1 MKFASIELLAA
12 AAVVGRTAAFTNPI
26 ITGVNA
32 DPSAIR
38 VGDDYFLVSSSF
50 EYFPGIPVYHST
62 NLVDW
67 SLIGHGLN
75 DNNKIQDRQLQT
87 TGGIFAP
94 TIRYHNG
101 TFYIITTYADTF
113 LPFQQNNFIITT
125 EDVFSKNWTR
135 PMYLDQAGIDP
146 DLFWD
151 TDGTVYLSTG
161 YPEFGPEGGNSTIW
175 QSKLDLTT
183 GRSLTQPEMIYRSS
197 LPENIRWAEG
207 PHVYLINGS
216 YYLSV
221 AEGGTEV
228 LHRQTIHR
236 GPSPSGPWEAS
247 PLGPMVFN
255 SRDPSAPIQQTGHA
269 DLLQRPD
276 GKWYTVFL
284 AVRPQLPQN
293 INGTYQLGRETF
305 LSPVTWSEDGWP
317 LTNNGNLI
325 TFDMQDSD
333 LPSQSNTSKNLLD
346 DFSSSSL
353 QLGWEFRGTPSR
365 PWWRVEND
373 SLVLRGTT
381 ATLSALDGMALI
393 LRKQDALFY
402 TFSVDMEFEPTM
414 ETHEAGIV
422 AWVNDHYHNTISIL
436 LCQEQTNTTCLKTTT
451 TVGDRNG
458 PTDGNTTTVYYPFPT
473 TPNST
478 SQASNGGTSVRL
490 HIRATPETYQLGYSL
505 AGDSAVIWLTAY
517 SASWMQPHYE
527 GRISWQG
534 ARVGMYATG
543 NGVTMLQEAVF
554 RNVEVER
561 GPY

>member
-1 MKFASIELLAA
+1 MFHLIKFLTIAA
-12 AAVVGRTAAFTNPI
+12 LSKTALAFTNPI

-67 SLIGHGLN
+67 TLIGHGLN
-75 DNNKIQDRQLQT
+75 DNNKIQDRRLLT

-94 TIRYHNG
+94 TIRHHNG
-101 TFYIITTYADTF
+101 TFYIITTYADNF
-113 LPFQQNNFIITT
+113 LPWQQNNFIITT
-125 EDVFSKNWTR
+125 DDPFSNNWTQ

-151 TDGTVYLSTG
+151 NDGTVYLSTG
-161 YPEFGPEGGNSTIW
+161 YPEFGLQGGNSTIY
-175 QSKLDLTT
+175 QSKLDLET
-183 GRSLTQPEMIYRSS
+183 GHSLTQPGLIYRSS
-197 LPENIRWAEG
+197 LPEEIRWAEG
-207 PHVYLINGS
+207 PHVYYINGS

-269 DLLQRPD
+269 DLVQRPD

-284 AVRPQLPQN
+284 ANRPQLPQN

-305 LSPVTWSEDGWP
+305 LSSVTWSQDGWP
-317 LTNNGNLI
+317 LANHGNLI
-325 TFDMQDSD
+325 TFDMQDPD
-333 LPSQSNTSKNLLD
+333 LPAQANASKILRD
-346 DFSSSSL
+346 DFSGSSL
-353 QLGWEFRGTPSR
+353 RLGWEFRGTPSR
-365 PWWRVEND
+365 RWWRVEDN

-381 ATLSALDGMALI
+381 ATLSDLDNVALV

-402 TFSVDMEFEPTM
+402 TFGVDMVFNPTLP
-414 ETHEAGIV
+414 THEAGIV
-422 AWVNDHYHNTISIL
+422 AWVNDHYHNTVSVV
-436 LCQEQTNTTCLKTTT
+436 LCRDDTNSTCLKTMTT
-451 TVGDRNG
+451 EGDRLG
-458 PTDGNTTTVYYPFPT
+458 DEDGNTTIVYYPLPSAQFG
-473 TPNST
+473 NSSHGAT
-478 SQASNGGTSVRL
+478 VRL
-490 HIRATPETYQLGYSL
+490 SIRTTPETYQLGYSL
-505 AGDSAVIWLTAY
+505 SEDDATTWLTAY
-517 SASWMQPHYE
+517 TALWMAPHYE

-534 ARVGMYATG
+534 ARMGMYSTG
-543 NGVTMLQEAVF
+543 NGVTMLQEAIF
-554 RNVEVER
+554 KDVEIVR

>member
-1 MKFASIELLAA
+1 MLMHIIIGQAL
-12 AAVVGRTAAFTNPI
+12 AFTNPI

-67 SLIGHGLN
+67 DLIGHGLN
-75 DNNKIQDRQLQT
+75 ENNKIQDRQLMT

-94 TIRYHNG
+94 TIRYNNG

-113 LPFQQNNFIITT
+113 LPFQQNSFIITT
-125 EDVFSKNWTR
+125 DDIFSNNWTQ

-151 TDGTVYLSTG
+151 TDGTVYLNTG
-161 YPEFGPEGGNSTIW
+161 YPEFGPEGGNSTIF

-183 GRSLTQPEMIYRSS
+183 GHSLTQPKLIYRSS
-197 LPENIRWAEG
+197 LPAAIRWAEG
-207 PHVYLINGS
+207 PHLYLINDI

-269 DLLQRPD
+269 DLVQRPD
-276 GKWYTVFL
+276 GKWYAVFL

-317 LTNNGNLI
+317 LANDGKLI
-325 TFDMQDSD
+325 TFDMKDPN
-333 LPSQSNTSKNLLD
+333 LPSQSNVSKILVD
-346 DFSSSSL
+346 EFSSPSL

-365 PWWRVEND
+365 PWWRIENN
-373 SLVLRGTT
+373 SLVLRGTV
-381 ATLSALDGMALI
+381 ATLSALDGMALV

-402 TFSVDMEFEPTM
+402 DFSVDMSFSPTLP
-414 ETHEAGIV
+414 THEAGIV
-422 AWVNDHYHNTISIL
+422 AWVNDLYHNTISL
-436 LCQEQTNTTCLKTTT
+436 VQCQDQTNATCLRTLT
-451 TVGDRNG
+451 TVGERG
-458 PTDGNTTTVYYPFPT
+458 GEFDGNTTTIYYPLPT
-473 TPNST
+473 GL
-478 SQASNGGTSVRL
+478 SNTTQSKSAANVRL
-490 HIRATPETYQLGYSL
+490 HIRATPETYQLGYSMPSDN
-505 AGDSAVIWLTAY
+505 ATTWLTAY
-517 SASWMQPHYE
+517 TASWMAPHYE
-527 GRISWQG
+527 DRISWQG
-534 ARVGMYATG
+534 ARMGMYTTG
-543 NGVTMLQEAVF
+543 NGVVMLQEAVF
-554 RNVEVER
+554 RHVEVVR

>member
-1 MKFASIELLAA
+1 M
-12 AAVVGRTAAFTNPI
+12 
-26 ITGVNA
+26 
-32 DPSAIR
+32 
-38 VGDDYFLVSSSF
+38 
-50 EYFPGIPVYHST
+50 
-62 NLVDW
+62 
-67 SLIGHGLN
+67 LIL
-75 DNNKIQDRQLQT
+75 D
-87 TGGIFAP
+87 
-94 TIRYHNG
+94 
-101 TFYIITTYADTF
+101 F
-113 LPFQQNNFIITT
+113 LPWQQNNFIITT
-125 EDVFSKNWTR
+125 ADPFSNDWTQ

-151 TDGTVYLSTG
+151 NDGTVYLSTA
-161 YPEFGPEGGNSTIW
+161 YPEFGPEGGNSTIY

-183 GRSLTQPEMIYRSS
+183 GHSLTQPTLIYRSS
-197 LPENIRWAEG
+197 LPEKIRWAEG
-207 PHVYLINGS
+207 PHVYYINGT

-269 DLLQRPD
+269 DLVQRPD

-317 LTNNGNLI
+317 LANNGNLI
-325 TFDMQDSD
+325 TFNMADAD
-333 LPSQSNTSKNLLD
+333 LPSQSNISKILRD
-346 DFSSSSL
+346 DFSGCSL

-365 PWWRVEND
+365 PWWRVQNN

-381 ATLSALDGMALI
+381 ATLSALNGMALV

-402 TFSVDMEFEPTM
+402 TFSVDLGFAPTLPS
-414 ETHEAGIV
+414 HKAGIV
-422 AWVNDHYHNTISIL
+422 AWVNDHYHNTISVV
-436 LCQEQTNTTCLKTTT
+436 LCNDGTNSTCLKTMTI
-451 TVGDRNG
+451 VGDRLG
-458 PTDGNTTTVYYPFPT
+458 DDDGNTTTVYYSLPVNGT
-473 TPNST
+473 T
-478 SQASNGGTSVRL
+478 VRL
-490 HIRATPETYQLGYSL
+490 SIRATPETYQLGYL
-505 AGDSAVIWLTAY
+505 MPGDNATTWLTAY
-517 SASWMQPHYE
+517 AASWMAPHYE

-534 ARVGMYATG
+534 ARMGMYATG
-543 NGVTMLQEAVF
+543 NGVTMLQDAMF
-554 RNVEVER
+554 KDVEVIR